1 MSVTAM
7 QSSVLP
13 TFFRAS
19 PLKHL

>member
-7 QSSVLP
+7 QSLVLP